1 MLRALL
7 TAGCSAALSILA
19 TLAFPAGA
27 HARPV
32 EQLKAPEGKVL
43 RTSLL
48 PAPPSGPPMAVA
60 VAPNPV
66 DRLELEG
73 GGLDLSVGFYGDCTR
88 VTEVGHDGAYVDG
101 CIPRSLAY
109 FIGHNPGPFT
119 ALASV
124 AVGQVVDYYDGQ
136 GHLHRLQVVSARQWN
151 RFWGPPPLSQPD
163 VAAQFQTCLT
173 LDAVWDRILDAV
185 EIPNPPPPAPVVPT
199 LGELRGASSV

>member
-1 MLRALL
+1 M
-7 TAGCSAALSILA
+7 AGCSAAASILA
-19 TLAFPAGA
+19 TLASASGA

-32 EQLKAPEGKVL
+32 DHMSAPAAGEV
-43 RTSLL
+43 RTSLVPTP
-48 PAPPSGPPMAVA
+48 PAGPPMAIA

-66 DRLELEG
+66 DRLTLEG
-73 GGLDLSVGFYGDCTR
+73 GSFDLGVGFYGDCTR
-88 VTEVGHDGAYVDG
+88 ATEVGHDGAYIDG

-124 AVGQVVDYYDGQ
+124 PVGQVVDYYDGQ

-151 RFWGPPPLSQPD
+151 RFWGAPPLTQPD
-163 VAAQFQTCLT
+163 VVAQFQTCLT

-185 EIPNPPPPAPVVPT
+185 EIPNPPPPAPVVPA
-199 LGELRGASSV
+199 LGELRGESSV